1 MKKNIITMALAAT
14 MVATTIL
21 TTGIS
26 VHAAEAPAAQT
37 QVAKQNLN
45 PTVIAKVFDAK
56 YYAEAYPDVV
66 AVLGSDPAVLLNHYV
81 TSGIYEGR
89 DASATFNYSV
99 YAVSNPD
106 LLAAYGTN
114 IEAFV
119 LHFATF
125 GKNENRTAT
134 TVQFA
139 ALDKNTQAQ
148 VVSASKEA
156 ASANNVDINAYRV
169 TPSAASTTSATPGPA
184 TKVVN
189 GVTIPNLNAGQPFSQ
204 SDFDVAYNYY
214 LNLYSNFPTTDLG
227 NGITVSAESL
237 AKEKAYNEQNI
248 HYNSRTGETQAYGTT
263 VVEGVSENGLRYG
276 TRVDMNGV
284 ATSVTIAT
292 NEEMAQAAI
301 NSGSGDTAI
310 YIDYETGEEMTANEY
325 IESGAEE

>member
-1 MKKNIITMALAAT
+1 MKKNIITTTLAAA

-26 VHAAEAPAAQT
+26 AHAAEAPAAQT
-37 QVAKQNLN
+37 QVAQQKLN

-56 YYAEAYPDVV
+56 YYAQAYPDVV
-66 AVLGSDPAVLLNHYV
+66 AVLGSDPAVLLNHYM

-89 DASATFNYSV
+89 DASASFNYSV

-134 TVQFA
+134 TAQFA

-169 TPSAASTTSATPGPA
+169 TPSAAPTSTTNSA

-189 GVTIPNLNAGQPFSQ
+189 GVTVPDLNAGQSFSQ

-263 VVEGVSENGLRYG
+263 VVEGVAENGLRYG
-276 TRVDMNGV
+276 THVDMNGI
-284 ATSVTIAT
+284 ATGVTIAT
-292 NEEMAQAAI
+292 GREISQAAVDA
-301 NSGSGDTAI
+301 GAGDTTI
-310 YIDYETGEEMTANEY
+310 CINYETGEEMTANEY
-325 IESGAEE
+325 IESGAEW